1 MPFVSQAQRRYLY
14 AKHPAVAREFAAKT
28 PKGKKLPQHV
38 KHKSKK
44 KNLYTVATNG
54 LQGIGKRIGSGI
66 RQARQTRKMADQ
78 NFSNRA
84 DNSHYYEGTKYWA
97 THKNKA
103 KPKFKVNNKMKS
115 LGRMNTKTNVI
126 EINKKKHKGDKKEL
140 ADTIKHELTHVK
152 HPKMKEKQVY
162 KSTDNMTSSERSRML
177 SKLKGIHYKQGALK
191 RKYKIGRKGTQPGDF
206 IRESRRV
213 ARDGLV

>member
-1 MPFVSQAQRRYLY
+1 MKKKKSLY
-14 AKHPAVAREFAAKT
+14 AR
-28 PKGKKLPQHV
+28 
-38 KHKSKK
+38 
-44 KNLYTVATNG
+44 ATKG
-54 LQGIGKRIGSGI
+54 LQNVGKAI
-66 RQARQTRKMADQ
+66 RAGHETRKLAQ
-78 NFSNRA
+78 ENFKGRA

-103 KPKFKVNNKMKS
+103 KPKFRINNKMKA
-115 LGRMNTKTNVI
+115 LGRMDTKTNVI

-162 KSTDNMTSSERSRML
+162 KSTDKMTSGERQRML
-177 SKLKGIHYKQGALK
+177 SKLKGLHYKQGSLK
-191 RKYKIGRKGTQPGDF
+191 RKYKMGRTATQPGDF
-206 IRESRRV
+206 IRASRRV